1 MNKNKLTLK
10 HQDVMKHITFQV
22 LENYKRKKCVFCHS
36 MSLAFSCLIINTLN
50 KTSLVSNLEYMLE
63 LHMNHFIISFYYWK
77 HWKLFYDYITHFYK
91 TYITYPEIYI
101 HCKIHMSTL
110 LLTENNIFLRS
121 YLSWTKAKTLDSN

>member
-36 MSLAFSCLIINTLN
+36 MLLAFSCLIINTLN

-63 LHMNHFIISFYYWK
+63 LHMNHFIKSFYYWK